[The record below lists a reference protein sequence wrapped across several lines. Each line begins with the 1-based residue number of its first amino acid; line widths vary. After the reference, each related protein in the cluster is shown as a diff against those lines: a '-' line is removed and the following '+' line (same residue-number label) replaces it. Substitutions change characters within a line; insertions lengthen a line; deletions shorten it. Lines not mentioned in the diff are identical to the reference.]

1 MKKNTSFSTFV
12 FFTTVSLFFY
22 ACNFGT
28 IGKVTKPNKG
38 KDETL
43 DEIESYVV
51 YNPQTGKYDT
61 ILIVQGKVDTV
72 RWKNPTTKVNP
83 PINNNQKPGT
93 TTTHSNEPATPSNT
107 TTTTTTTSTNTS
119 SNNPNRI
126 PSMPTRRLKFDAPRD
141 TKFKDAYNVSYLLPF
156 YTDKYVEAGQFSEK
170 SDWAINFYAGA
181 KIAIDSLKREG
192 ISLNVNVFDSKANET
207 EVANLLK
214 NKALQDAD
222 LIIGGETKAN
232 VTQLAN
238 FAKARGKV
246 YISPYNT
253 MDELVSE
260 NPQMVQISPSLQ
272 THCEAIVKQ
281 LRSKS
286 INPDQVTILCRNKPS
301 EMDAMQYL
309 QNAIAAQSGGQ
320 KFREVIMGE
329 TVNDADIRAG
339 LRGAG
344 QATVFI
350 VPIWTSETL
359 IYTLLRKI
367 ESVRGK
373 NDITVY
379 GMPQW
384 YNFATN
390 GADAFEPLK
399 VHITTANYTE
409 KDTPWSLN
417 FQRQYFKAFN
427 NAPTAEAYLGYDL
440 TLYMGRM
447 AADYGT
453 KFNKALVGSGEKTL
467 HTGFFFEG
475 ITPYGT
481 TSDYNQTS
489 RYTNKYV
496 NILKFQGGY
505 FQPDN

>member
-1 MKKNTSFSTFV
+1 MKKNTSFSTLLFV
-12 FFTTVSLFFY
+12 AIVSLFFY

-107 TTTTTTTSTNTS
+107 TTTTNNIP

-126 PSMPTRRLKFDAPRD
+126 PSMPTRRIKLDVPRD

-156 YTDKYVEAGQFSEK
+156 YTDKYNETGQFSEK

-232 VTQLAN
+232 VTQLAT
-238 FAKARGKV
+238 FAKQKGKI

-253 MDELVSE
+253 TDELVSE
-260 NPQMVQISPSLQ
+260 NPQMIQISPSLQ

-281 LRSKS
+281 LRSKNIS
-286 INPDQVTILCRNKPS
+286 PEQVTVLCRNKPS
-301 EMDAMQYL
+301 EMDALQYL
-309 QNAIAAQSGGQ
+309 QNAISTQSGGQ
-320 KFREVIMGE
+320 KFREVILGE

-367 ESVRGK
+367 EAVRGK
-373 NDITVY
+373 NDVTVY

-417 FQRQYFKAFN
+417 FQRQYFKIFN

-475 ITPYGT
+475 ITPLGT

-489 RYTNKYV
+489 RYANKYV